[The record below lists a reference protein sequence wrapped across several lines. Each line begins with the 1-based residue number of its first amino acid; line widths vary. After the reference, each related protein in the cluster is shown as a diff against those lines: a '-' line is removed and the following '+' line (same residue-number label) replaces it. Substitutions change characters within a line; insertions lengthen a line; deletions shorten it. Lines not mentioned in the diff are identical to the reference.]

1 MPWED
6 QEQGPSVLE
15 MRGALALHYGAD
27 TSGWPASEVLRVWR
41 NVMWQ
46 EPTADVKD
54 TNPKDLIGSD
64 KLPLSQLP
72 VMGKAY
78 QALAHLEGTLK
89 YGLVN
94 WREAGVRASIY
105 LDAMERHMGKLK
117 DGEWADPKT
126 KVPHLGSI
134 MACCA
139 ILADAYECGKLV
151 DDRPK
156 PVPGIGEK
164 LDALTETVRH
174 LKAFFAEEHPTHY
187 TRVQAGLDTP

>member
-1 MPWED
+1 MLSKVEAA
-6 QEQGPSVLE
+6 ETKLS
-15 MRGALALHYGAD
+15 
-27 TSGWPASEVLRVWR
+27 
-41 NVMWQ
+41 
-46 EPTADVKD
+46 
-54 TNPKDLIGSD
+54 NPKDLIGSD
-64 KLPLSQLP
+64 KLPLDQLP

-94 WREAGVRASIY
+94 WRDAGVRSSIY
-105 LDAMERHMGKLK
+105 LAAMERHMGKWK
-117 DGEWADPKT
+117 EGEWADPKT

-139 ILADAYECGKLV
+139 ILADAYENGKLV

-164 LDALTETVRH
+164 LDAMAETVKH
-174 LKAFFAEEHPTHY
+174 LKDLFKDCRPTHY
-187 TRVQAGLDTP
+187 TISDN